1 MMSKDLTKRFPA
13 ISIYGII
20 YVATHP
26 ERATKPDPYHQRTFS
41 RHTDALTGAIN
52 VVVASSLSDMTA
64 YKLSRMIDSGE
75 VPVTF
80 GTAYADA
87 TGWEPDIST

>member
-1 MMSKDLTKRFPA
+1 MSRDLTKRYPA

-26 ERATKPDPYHQRTFS
+26 ERAAQSDPYNQRKFS
-41 RHTDALTGAIN
+41 RHVDALTGAIN
-52 VVVASSLSDMTA
+52 VIVCSSLTDATA
-64 YKLSRMIDSGE
+64 YKLGKMIDSGE